1 MKTDR
6 FLKVAAAVFLSVSAY
21 AQTVDEIVDKHVAAM
36 GGLDKLKSVNTI
48 ITDRS
53 IAVQGME
60 IPSKSTLVVGK
71 FLRSESTIMGNAMV
85 QVVDGNTGWMIRP
98 TQMGGTGEPED
109 MPADQVKQQ
118 AGQLDPFGSL
128 VNYKE
133 KGNKVELVGKEKIDK
148 KDNYHLKVTS
158 SDGQLSDQFIDAET
172 YLISKVK
179 MDMGGETG
187 EIDFLNYK
195 EVDGIK
201 FANTLEMSNVQMGTI
216 TLLTNKVVINAQVDE
231 ALFKKPMK

>member
-1 MKTDR
+1 MKTNR
-6 FLKVAAAVFLSVSAY
+6 FLTVAAAAFMSVSAY

-48 ITDRS
+48 ITERS

-71 FLRSESTIMGNAMV
+71 FLRSESTVMGNAMV
-85 QVVDGNTGWMIRP
+85 QVVDGTTGWMIRP

-128 VNYKE
+128 VSYKE
-133 KGNKVELVGKEKIDK
+133 KGNKVELIGKEKIDK
-148 KDNYHLKVTS
+148 KDNYHLKVTN

-187 EIDFLNYK
+187 EIDFSNYK

-201 FANTLEMSNVQMGTI
+201 FANTLEMSNSQMGII

-231 ALFKKPMK
+231 ALFKKPTK

>member
-1 MKTDR
+1 M
-6 FLKVAAAVFLSVSAY
+6 L
-21 AQTVDEIVDKHVAAM
+21 
-36 GGLDKLKSVNTI
+36 
-48 ITDRS
+48 
-53 IAVQGME
+53 
-60 IPSKSTLVVGK
+60 
-71 FLRSESTIMGNAMV
+71 
-85 QVVDGNTGWMIRP
+85 QVVDGKTGWMVRP

-109 MPADQVKQQ
+109 MSADQVKQQ

-133 KGNKVELVGKEKIDK
+133 KGNKVELVGKEKIDN
-148 KDNYHLKVTS
+148 KDNYHLKVTG

-187 EIDFLNYK
+187 EINFSDYK

-201 FANTLEMSNVQMGTI
+201 FANTLEMSNAQMGVI

-231 ALFKKPMK
+231 ALFKKPTK

>member
-1 MKTDR
+1 MKTNR
-6 FLKVAAAVFLSVSAY
+6 FLTVAAAAFLSVSAY

-48 ITDRS
+48 ITERS

-85 QVVDGNTGWMIRP
+85 QVVDGKTGWMIRP

-133 KGNKVELVGKEKIDK
+133 KGNKVELVGKEKVDK
-148 KDNYHLKVTS
+148 KDNYHLKVTG

-187 EIDFLNYK
+187 EIDFSNYK

-201 FANTLEMSNVQMGTI
+201 FANTLEMSNAQMGLI

-231 ALFKKPMK
+231 ALFKKPAK